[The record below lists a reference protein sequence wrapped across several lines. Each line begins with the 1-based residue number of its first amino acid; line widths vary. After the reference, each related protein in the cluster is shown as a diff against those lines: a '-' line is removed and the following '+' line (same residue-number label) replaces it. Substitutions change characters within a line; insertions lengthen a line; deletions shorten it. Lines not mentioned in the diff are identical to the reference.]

1 MMKRDIPKSPKIV
14 TTENDDLAKA
24 ILLMTKGTV
33 LKDRKVDT
41 KEDVM
46 IPGTEKEEVVAE
58 AVIEDTETEDKKSW
72 LQFQQRKIH
81 S

>member
-1 MMKRDIPKSPKIV
+1 MKADDPKSTKIV
-14 TTENDDLAKA
+14 TTENDDLAKV

-33 LKDRKVDT
+33 LKGRKADT

-58 AVIEDTETEDKKSW
+58 AVIEGTETEDK
-72 LQFQQRKIH
+72 FCKILT
-81 S
+81 SDI

>member
-1 MMKRDIPKSPKIV
+1 MIVTHLMTKRDIPKSTKIV
-14 TTENDDLAKA
+14 TTGNDDLAKV

-33 LKDRKVDT
+33 LKDRKADT

-58 AVIEDTETEDKKSW
+58 AVIEDTETEDK
-72 LQFQQRKIH
+72 
-81 S
+81 

>member
-1 MMKRDIPKSPKIV
+1 MIVTHLMMKRDIPKSPKIV
-14 TTENDDLAKA
+14 TTENDDLAKV

-33 LKDRKVDT
+33 LKDRKADT

-58 AVIEDTETEDKKSW
+58 AVIEDTETEDK
-72 LQFQQRKIH
+72 
-81 S
+81 

>member
-1 MMKRDIPKSPKIV
+1 MTKRDIPKSTKIV
-14 TTENDDLAKA
+14 TTENDDLAKV

-33 LKDRKVDT
+33 LKDRKADT

-58 AVIEDTETEDKKSW
+58 AVIEDTETEDK
-72 LQFQQRKIH
+72 
-81 S
+81 